1 MAAKN
6 ERKGRWKKPMGKL
19 HVLLTKAFP
28 EHRTASYDVLDI
40 AWLASK
46 LKVTDEGI
54 YKWLRDDQL
63 PSLARA
69 RAIVAIRGCRIEL
82 DDLLPFV
89 A

>member
-6 ERKGRWKKPMGKL
+6 ERRGRCKKPMGKL
-19 HVLLTKAFP
+19 HVLIANAFP

-40 AWLASK
+40 AWLAKK
-46 LKVTDEGI
+46 LKVTDEAI

-69 RAIVAIRGCRIEL
+69 RAIVAIRGCRIKL
-82 DDLLPFV
+82 DELLPFV